1 MWKTGTFRGA
11 APSSVL
17 TALLSAAVVPLA
29 GATPLGAPASTEPGQ
44 IRLAAFA
51 DCTEDKQ
58 WADVVGAEDVYREAI
73 EVLEAGGPGAE
84 AAALFE
90 QSAALR
96 VVCDRQ
102 VLSLLRMASWLY
114 SRAGEIGKARNAM
127 LRAAYVGVRTNR
139 LLAAAHAY
147 LDAAALSG
155 ELGETDAAMEAAL
168 KAQALA
174 ESPMLNDLAR
184 STIMDRMGFGR
195 AVPAAEKVEDLS
207 SG

>member
-1 MWKTGTFRGA
+1 LAF
-11 APSSVL
+11 
-17 TALLSAAVVPLA
+17 SA
-29 GATPLGAPASTEPGQ
+29 
-44 IRLAAFA
+44 IA

-58 WADVVGAEDVYREAI
+58 WADVIGAEDVYREAI

-114 SRAGEIGKARNAM
+114 YRAGELGKARNTM
-127 LRAAYVGVRTNR
+127 LRAAHVGVRTDR
-139 LLAAAHAY
+139 LLAAAHSY
-147 LDAAALSG
+147 LDSAALSS
-155 ELGETDAAMEAAL
+155 ELGETDAAVEAAL

-174 ESPMLNDLAR
+174 ESPAMTELAR
-184 STIMDRMGFGR
+184 STIMDRMGLGR
-195 AVPAAEKVEDLS
+195 AVPASEKVDDLS